1 MRHFLIYLLIS
12 TFTLFL
18 STQLFAKSNEAKAK
32 DKCKHINEN
41 MSPLKCK
48 ADKRICPYGWYAHTK
63 YKKDGTD
70 WSACIERKSKSKW
83 NKKLAEKAC
92 ESATANGLVGCT
104 VWPKQFCPT
113 GWFHILHVRG
123 EGENHSACL
132 MRGAQIINKVQKM
145 VKGLKDLGNSLETN
159 FTKMAINYD
168 EYIN

>member
-32 DKCKHINEN
+32 DKCSSINKN
-41 MSPLKCK
+41 MSPLNCK
-48 ADKRICPYGWYAHTK
+48 ADKRACPYGYYAHTK
-63 YKKDGTD
+63 YKKGGTN

-83 NKKLAEKAC
+83 NKKLAEQAC
-92 ESATANGLVGCT
+92 KSAKDNGLVGCQ
-104 VWPKQFCPT
+104 VFPKHICPM

-132 MRGAQIINKVQKM
+132 MRGAQMLNGIQKV
-145 VKGLKDLGNSLETN
+145 VNDIKDLGNSLEKN
-159 FTKMAINYD
+159 FTQMAKDYD
-168 EYIN
+168 EYIK